1 MCARADQA
9 GGGGGC
15 LSEPRNLGHGW
26 VLRDEARDGGS
37 GLITQRGLERVGRCL
52 PADSWQPSLIGK
64 RLISSLSLPSI
75 SHHVS
80 KDRWVASPAGHT
92 SGCLGPWLGSRT
104 PTFQ

>member
-52 PADSWQPSLIGK
+52 PADS
-64 RLISSLSLPSI
+64 
-75 SHHVS
+75 
-80 KDRWVASPAGHT
+80 
-92 SGCLGPWLGSRT
+92 
-104 PTFQ
+104 